1 MPDTPSRLLWIA
13 CGAPPSPKAG
23 ALPSHLPG
31 DWSRCWVCAGETR
44 GRGSPI
50 ADWDGA
56 NFTGQTRVR
65 YPRGQAICEPCLW
78 VMARNSDVPGLNGN
92 WRNYSVLYAEGEPL
106 VIRSKGDKP
115 AVLAWLR
122 RPHAAPWFAA
132 LANSGQKHVVPYV
145 PTNGAGRARAL
156 FDEELID
163 LPSSPEGWRIVDELA
178 ALLTAG
184 ATKEEVERGEY
195 AGALSRCE
203 PEVRAFEA
211 RHGHLRGSGWFA
223 LVVFLAQRD
232 EAEVAARLEREA
244 EARAAKK
251 AREREATKSARAPK
265 PKADKPSRAK
275 ETKRGAK
282 RGDEGSPLGC
292 DGGRGDG
299 AAPPV
304 PLDGCERAEALGPDH
319 RPGACGDA
327 DVRGSRGVGDE
338 AVQGSPDRGPVQLA
352 LFGGGGAD
360 GDGAPKPRRGA
371 RMARARGA

>member
-13 CGAPPSPKAG
+13 CGSTPSPKAG
-23 ALPSHLPG
+23 ALPSHLAG
-31 DWSRCWVCAGETR
+31 DWSRCWVCAGETH

-78 VMARNSDVPGLNGN
+78 VMARNSDVPGLTGN

-106 VIRSKGDKP
+106 TIKSKGDKP

-122 RPHAAPWFAA
+122 RPHRAPWFAA

-163 LPSSPEGWRIVDELA
+163 LPRDSEGWRIVDDLA

-184 ATKEEVERGEY
+184 ATKDEVERGEY

-203 PEVRAFEA
+203 SEVRAFERA
-211 RHGHLRGSGWFA
+211 YGHLRGSGWFA

-232 EAEVAARLEREA
+232 EAEVAARLGREA
-244 EARAAKK
+244 SARAEKK
-251 AREREATKSARAPK
+251 AREKEAAKAARPTRATKPV
-265 PKADKPSRAK
+265 RAK

-299 AAPPV
+299 ATPPV
-304 PLDGCERAEALGPDH
+304 PRWGSERPEALGPDH
-319 RPGACGDA
+319 RPDARGDE
-327 DVRGSRGVGDE
+327 DVRGPGGVGHE
-338 AVQGSPDRGPVQLA
+338 AVQGPPDRGPVQLA
-352 LFGGGGAD
+352 LFGGGDAD
-360 GDGAPKPRRGA
+360 GDGAPQPRRSE
-371 RMARARGA
+371 RVARARRA